1 MITYE
6 KAVEMGIDACID
18 KIGRD
23 FNYRCA
29 GEGEREDGEVL
40 VLRACIEGQAFLIAN
55 FITNAVYFL
64 SW

>member
-23 FNYRCA
+23 FVTKYKDTSSSAYGDRGDHA
-29 GEGEREDGEVL
+29 
-40 VLRACIEGQAFLIAN
+40 
-55 FITNAVYFL
+55 Y
-64 SW
+64 